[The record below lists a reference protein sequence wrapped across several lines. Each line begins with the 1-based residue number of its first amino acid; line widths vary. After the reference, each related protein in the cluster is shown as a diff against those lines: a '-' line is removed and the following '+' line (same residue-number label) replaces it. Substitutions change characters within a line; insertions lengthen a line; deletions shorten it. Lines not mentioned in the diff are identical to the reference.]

1 MEYDFTK
8 IEQKWQK
15 KWQEQN
21 TFSVSHLSSKPK
33 YYVLDM
39 FPYPSGAG
47 LHVGHPLGYIA
58 SDIVTR
64 YMRHCGYN
72 VLHPM
77 GFDAFGL
84 PAEQYAI
91 QTGQHP
97 AVTTETN
104 IQRYKQ
110 QLRLLGFAYDWNREV
125 RTSDPEY
132 YKWTQWTFIKLFH
145 HWYNTELNKARPISE
160 LVAIFEKQGNR
171 DIPAAHHCEVEFDAK
186 QWQQMSEQQQQQI
199 LLKYRL
205 AYLDE
210 TFVNWCPALGTVL
223 ANDEVKEGLSVRGG
237 HPVEQR
243 KMKQWFLR
251 VSAYAERLLKGLD
264 MIDWSE
270 SLKEMQRN
278 WIGKSE
284 GAEVLFKIKNHDE
297 PLRIFT
303 TRPDTIF
310 GCTFMVLAPEHERV
324 MQITT
329 QEHKTEVL
337 NYIEETKKRTE
348 RDRMTDVNRVS
359 GCFTGAY
366 AIHPFTGQEIPI
378 WISDYVLIGY
388 GTGAIMAVPAHD
400 SRDFNFAKHF
410 RLPIIQ
416 VISNP
421 NEIVNADTSTWTE
434 SYDSKEGVCI
444 HSDFITGLEVK
455 EAIKRMI
462 KEIEDRQI
470 GKYQVNYRLRD
481 AIFSRQRYWGEP
493 FPVYYKDE
501 VPYTLDESKLPLE
514 LPEIDSFLPTTDGQ
528 PPLARAKNWKTEE
541 GYPLE
546 TSTMPGFAGSS
557 GYYFRY
563 MDAHNQKEYF
573 SQEAVNYWKNVDLY
587 IGGTEHATGHLI
599 YARFWCKFLFDI
611 GISPIEEPFQKL
623 VNQGM
628 IQGRSNFVYRIQ
640 GTNTFVSKG
649 LKNKYQTQE
658 IHVDV
663 NLVKNDVLDIEAF
676 KMWRPEFADAA
687 FELEDGKYICGWAIE
702 KMSKSMFNVVNPDDI
717 VNKYG
722 ADTLRMYEM
731 FLGPLEQSKPWDT
744 NGIEGV
750 HRFLKKTWRLFFDEK
765 GEFRM
770 TDEAPNE
777 QELKLL
783 HKLIKKINQDIQQF
797 SFNTTVS
804 AFMIFVNEMT
814 DLKCNKKA
822 ILEPMLICLSP
833 FAPHISEELWAM
845 AGHGESI
852 ANAPFPQYDEALTQD
867 NVRLYP
873 VSFNGKMRF
882 QMEWAIQA
890 TPEELEKAVLA
901 DERSQKWL
909 EGKTPKKIIAIPG
922 KIINIVC

>member
-1 MEYDFTK
+1 MEYDFTN
-8 IEQKWQK
+8 IEQKWHK
-15 KWQEQN
+15 KWQEQK
-21 TFSVSHLSSKPK
+21 TFCVSHTSSKPK
-33 YYVLDM
+33 FYVLDM

-97 AVTTETN
+97 AITTETN

-110 QLRLLGFAYDWNREV
+110 QLELLGFAYDWDREV
-125 RTSDPEY
+125 RTSDPQY

-145 HWYNTELNKARPISE
+145 HWYNTEQKKALPISE
-160 LVAIFEKQGNR
+160 IVTIFEKQGN
-171 DIPAAHHCEVEFDAK
+171 INVPAAHHCEIEFNAE
-186 QWQQMSEQQQQQI
+186 QWQQMNEKQQQQI

-223 ANDEVKEGLSVRGG
+223 ANDEVKDGLSVRGG

-251 VSAYAERLLKGLD
+251 VSAYAERLLTGLD
-264 MIDWSE
+264 TIDWSE

-284 GAEVLFKIKNHDE
+284 GAEIMFEIKNQSE

-310 GCTFMVLAPEHERV
+310 GCTFMVLAPEHEWV
-324 MQITT
+324 LQITT
-329 QEHKTEVL
+329 EEQKAQVQR
-337 NYIEETKKRTE
+337 YIEETKKRTE

-366 AIHPFTGQEIPI
+366 AIHPFTGHEIPI

-410 RLPIIQ
+410 NLPIIQ

-421 NEIVNADTSTWTE
+421 QESVNADTSTWSE
-434 SYDSKEGVCI
+434 SYDSKEGICI
-444 HSDFITGLEVK
+444 HSDFINGMNVK
-455 EAIKRMI
+455 EAIKRI
-462 KEIEDRQI
+462 IDEVEQRNI

-493 FPVYYKDE
+493 FPIYYKDE
-501 VPYTLDESKLPLE
+501 MPYTIDEAKLPLE
-514 LPEIDSFLPTTDGQ
+514 LPEIDSFLPTSDGQ
-528 PPLARAKNWKTEE
+528 PPLARAQNWKTEE
-541 GYPLE
+541 GYPIE

-563 MDAHNQKEYF
+563 MDPKNHSEYF
-573 SQEAVNYWKNVDLY
+573 SKEAANYWKNVDLY

-611 GISPIEEPFQKL
+611 GISPVEEPFQKL

-628 IQGRSNFVYRIQ
+628 IQGRSNFVYRIT

-649 LKNKYQTQE
+649 LRNNYQTQE

-676 KMWRPEFADAA
+676 KKWRPEFADAT

-702 KMSKSMFNVVNPDDI
+702 KMSKSMYNVVNPDDI
-717 VNKYG
+717 VHHYG

-750 HRFLKKTWRLFFDEK
+750 HRFLKKTWRLFFDEN
-765 GEFRM
+765 GTFRL
-770 TDEAPNE
+770 TDETPSE
-777 QELKLL
+777 QELKSL
-783 HKLIKKINQDIQQF
+783 HKLIKKIKQDIQQF

-804 AFMIFVNEMT
+804 AFMIFINEMT
-814 DLKCNKKA
+814 DLKCSKKA

-833 FAPHISEELWAM
+833 FAPHICEELWALG
-845 AGHGESI
+845 GHNDSI
-852 ANAPFPQYDEALTQD
+852 ANAPFPEYDEVLTQD

-882 QMEWAIQA
+882 QMELPLQA

-909 EGKTPKKIIAIPG
+909 EGKAPKKIIAIPG
-922 KIINIVC
+922 KIINIVV